1 MRFSAAYL
9 TIIILGLLST
19 TSSVPVLGVSVPIYL
34 VLGHLYS
41 YVDNQAAGGH
51 TFSIPTY
58 SNFRKPGQET
68 SPNEQAGNTVTNL
81 SAQGPSP
88 NEQSVNPVS
97 NPFAQRPSPNE
108 QTGNPVL
115 VSPSTQ
121 GPSHKKQTVST
132 SARPVGVSQK
142 QQYRSN
148 QHTSKQRYAP
158 YGRPREKSQSTDT
171 QGGELP
177 RSRSRPT
184 KEAESQT
191 SENEKSFRD
200 SVTTYAVKLL
210 MEDIHQ
216 HPGEKIKAG
225 FYPPDGIPHPLGPH
239 PTANE
244 DPRILVRDLCIQ
256 QTLGTFDFEDLLEF
270 DEQSTH
276 NLDSYPDP
284 FQFWLVTPEHV
295 YRGIMSKTREQPGGY
310 VIARLGLVRLPVYVE
325 ILQRFCQSQP
335 DIRIDWDEEGRE
347 KYG

>member
-19 TSSVPVLGVSVPIYL
+19 ASLVPVLG
-34 VLGHLYS
+34 
-41 YVDNQAAGGH
+41 AAGGH

-97 NPFAQRPSPNE
+97 NPFAQRPSPSE

-121 GPSHKKQTVST
+121 GPSHKKQTVSA
-132 SARPVGVSQK
+132 SARPVGVSKK

-158 YGRPREKSQSTDT
+158 YGETSRKVSKYRCEH
-171 QGGELP
+171 GELP

-191 SENEKSFRD
+191 SKNEKSFRD

-216 HPGEKIKAG
+216 HPGKKIKAG

-256 QTLGTFDFEDLLEF
+256 QTPGTFDFEDLLEF
-270 DEQSTH
+270 DDQSTY
-276 NLDSYPDP
+276 NLNSYPDP

-310 VIARLGLVRLPVYVE
+310 VIARLGSPSMLKYYSGSAKV
-325 ILQRFCQSQP
+325 SQ
-335 DIRIDWDEEGRE
+335 IYELIGTKWDEKSMVKQVDYVRRHYNEYWHRTPLG
-347 KYG
+347 K